1 MSRRDPHEVL
11 GVPPG
16 ASEREIRL
24 AYRRAAAR
32 AHPDAGGAT
41 EVFLEI
47 QVAFRILTDPEL
59 RRRLDED
66 PEGVLDTEL
75 ARERLVARRK
85 RRRAR
90 VSKLYE

>member
-1 MSRRDPHEVL
+1 
-11 GVPPG
+11 
-16 ASEREIRL
+16 
-24 AYRRAAAR
+24 
-32 AHPDAGGAT
+32 
-41 EVFLEI
+41 
-47 QVAFRILTDPEL
+47 LTDPEL
-59 RRRLDED
+59 RRRLEED